1 MRNFIFFLAGR
12 SGAGKSTLF
21 RSLQGEIFPEN
32 VKVSFVKEVKMRP
45 VRTNETTEQDSV
57 FMLPTEFNQWK
68 ESDRCAVTITFPTV
82 YGDWEYGLPS
92 TILETL
98 DDEADPNCIANATFV
113 TAGIAFYPEI
123 RKLVKKHNEEYKDVE
138 DEQIHLEMIYLY
150 VDEDTLLQRLIARE
164 MKNTKKPDFAEVV
177 RRHQAETDP
186 PMNEPICPEIHGSI
200 YRHMDQYVD
209 TIDDII
215 RIMDKL
221 RGCGVCSS
229 VVQGYQNKLTHELE
243 EELLYSTGMLNHD
256 YPWCTIKYR
265 RNQNDESIATVTKLL
280 LHMVMQTVF
289 GEIKGDSVRKYY
301 QTKKE

>member
-1 MRNFIFFLAGR
+1 MRNFIFLLAGR

-21 RSLQGEIFPEN
+21 RSLQEETFPEN
-32 VKVSFVKEVKMRP
+32 IKVSFVKEVKMRP
-45 VRTNETTEQDSV
+45 VRTNESNEQDSV
-57 FMLPTEFNQWK
+57 FMSPTEFNQWK
-68 ESDRCAVTITFPTV
+68 ESDRCAVAVTFSTV
-82 YGDWEYGLPS
+82 YGDWDYGIPS

-98 DDEADPNCIANATFV
+98 DDETDPKCVAKVTFV

-123 RKLVKKHNEEYKDVE
+123 RKLVKKHNEYYKDVE

-164 MKNTKKPDFAEVV
+164 MKNTKNPDFAEVV

-186 PMNEPICPEIHGSI
+186 PMNEPICSEIHGSM

-209 TIDDII
+209 VLYDII
-215 RIMDKL
+215 RIMGKL

-243 EELLYSTGMLNHD
+243 EELLYSTGMLD
-256 YPWCTIKYR
+256 SAYPWCTIKYR
-265 RNQNDESIATVTKLL
+265 MNQNDESIDTVTKLL
-280 LHMVMQTVF
+280 LHMVLETVF
-289 GEIKGDSVRKYY
+289 GELKGTFVRKYY
-301 QTKKE
+301 QSKKE